1 VKNLLELISKSIN
14 TKCNLYDTCS
24 LDTSLILL
32 QQTDSLSVHE
42 IGNAVHYVHS
52 ASMPT
57 PCNKQLLSLF
67 KVKEILV
74 QLYTVEHLQHFF
86 FFFSVKKKIVV
97 PVNLIISFSHH
108 VFVD

>member
-1 VKNLLELISKSIN
+1 MN
-14 TKCNLYDTCS
+14 TKCNLYAICS
-24 LDTSLILL
+24 LDTSLILW
-32 QQTDSLSVHE
+32 QQTESLSVHE
-42 IGNAVHYVHS
+42 IGNAVHCVHS
-52 ASMPT
+52 AGMPT
-57 PCNKQLLSLF
+57 PCNKQLLSLY

-74 QLYTVEHLQHFF
+74 QLYTVEHLQHFFF

>member
-1 VKNLLELISKSIN
+1 MKLGMQYI
-14 TKCNLYDTCS
+14 C
-24 LDTSLILL
+24 
-32 QQTDSLSVHE
+32 
-42 IGNAVHYVHS
+42 VHS
-52 ASMPT
+52 AGMPT
-57 PCNKQLLSLF
+57 PCNKQLLSLY

-74 QLYTVEHLQHFF
+74 QLYTVEHLQHFFFFF